1 MSNVIYSRGKGK
13 PLRRFLD
20 YLGVVFGLTTVV
32 GFGLAWYWHAQ
43 SVQER
48 APTYQVSP
56 QRVRLVD
63 TSIPVPSQ
71 LQVLYKGKDLNKNVT
86 ALTLYLW
93 NDGKLP
99 IKAEDVL
106 EPLEVRLEPG
116 SEILDGRIL
125 KAWRPVTKFT
135 MGEILDSKK
144 NSLPLSFAILEKGD
158 GAALQIIYTGKP
170 DAAVSVLG
178 TITGVGEPRKA
189 DTSQVKLARTQGEA
203 IRESR
208 KTTHYL
214 EGISIALAILAGLS
228 LLYLRRLPPDHP
240 ARGLLPPVTTLAVTS
255 VVGIVLG
262 GALLW
267 SVNAADTS
275 PVPTAILM
283 QD

>member
-1 MSNVIYSRGKGK
+1 
-13 PLRRFLD
+13 LRRFFD
-20 YLGVVFGLTTVV
+20 YLGVLFGITTVV

-56 QRVRLVD
+56 QRVKLVD

-71 LQVLYKGKDLNKNVT
+71 LQVLYRGKDLNKNVT

-106 EPLEVRLEPG
+106 QPLEVRLDPDA
-116 SEILDGRIL
+116 EILDARIL
-125 KAWRPVTKFT
+125 RVSRPVTKFAT
-135 MGEILDSKK
+135 GEILESKR

-178 TITGVGEPRKA
+178 TIVGAGEPRKA
-189 DTSQVKLARTQGEA
+189 HTSQVKLVRTQGEA
-203 IRESR
+203 IRGARETSY
-208 KTTHYL
+208 YL
-214 EGISIALAILAGLS
+214 VAICVGVAIFAGLPVFF
-228 LLYLRRLPPDHP
+228 LRRLPPDHQ
-240 ARGLLPPVTTLAVTS
+240 ARAMLPPLTTIAFTS
-255 VVGIVLG
+255 VLG
-262 GALLW
+262 VVVTFELLVA
-267 SVNAADTS
+267 VNFAAAS

-283 QD
+283 ED